1 MDFLAQNINIL
12 LNIVLALIMLGLGI
26 GLKKQDFQHL
36 FDQPKSLA
44 IGLFAQMIVLPL
56 FAFLLVYDANLSP
69 EFKVGIMI
77 LSICPG
83 GVTSNLVSYFVKG
96 NVALSVSLTVLNAI
110 LTLFTIPI
118 LVNIFLGYFFEG
130 SQQFEGVKLP
140 VLGTMISIFMVTVLP
155 ASVGMLLR
163 VQLGQ
168 KRVLKI
174 QKYINVILPVLLVLV
189 FGFKFLGNTGES
201 NDFSTEIGL
210 LTPIA
215 IGLNVGSMILGF
227 LAGTPFRLSFK
238 NRITIAVE
246 VGLHNTALALLVA
259 GEKLGSAEMEKP
271 ALVYAMYS
279 FFVTY
284 VISYLLVR
292 GRYQFLK
299 KKRS

>member
-1 MDFLAQNINIL
+1 
-12 LNIVLALIMLGLGI
+12 MLGLGI

-44 IGLFAQMIVLPL
+44 IGLFAQMVILPL

-69 EFKVGIMI
+69 EFKVGVMI

-118 LVNIFLGYFFEG
+118 LVNVFLGYFFEG
-130 SQQFEGVKLP
+130 SQQFVGVKLP
-140 VLGTMISIFMVTVLP
+140 VLGTMVSIFMVTVLP
-155 ASVGMLLR
+155 AAIGMLLR

-168 KRVLKI
+168 KRVVEI
-174 QKYINVILPVLLVLV
+174 QKYINIILPVLLVMV

-210 LTPIA
+210 LTPLT
-215 IGLNVGSMILGF
+215 IGLNVGSMLLGF
-227 LAGTPFRLSFK
+227 LAGTPFQLSFK

-259 GEKLGSAEMEKP
+259 GEKLGSSEMEKP

-284 VISYLLVR
+284 LISYLLVR
-292 GRYQFLK
+292 GRYKFLK
-299 KKRS
+299 YKRN

>member
-1 MDFLAQNINIL
+1 
-12 LNIVLALIMLGLGI
+12 MLGLGI

-36 FDQPKSLA
+36 FDQPKSLG
-44 IGLFAQMIVLPL
+44 IGLFAQMVILPI
-56 FAFLLVYDANLSP
+56 FAFALVYDAHLSP

-96 NVALSVSLTVLNAI
+96 NVALSVSLTVLNAL
-110 LTLFTIPI
+110 LTLITIPL
-118 LVNIFLGYFFEG
+118 LVNVFLGYFFKG
-130 SQQFEGVKLP
+130 TQQFVGVKLP

-155 ASVGMLLR
+155 ASIGMLLR

-174 QKYINVILPVLLVLV
+174 QKYINVILPVLLVVV

-215 IGLNVGSMILGF
+215 IGLNVGSMVLGF
-227 LAGTPFRLSFK
+227 LAGIPFSLSFK

-259 GEKLGSAEMEKP
+259 GEKLGSSEMEKP
-271 ALVYAMYS
+271 ALVYALYS

-284 VISYLLVR
+284 AISYLLVR
-292 GRYQFLK
+292 GRYFILK
-299 KKRS
+299 RKRH

>member
-1 MDFLAQNINIL
+1 
-12 LNIVLALIMLGLGI
+12 MLGLGI

-44 IGLFAQMIVLPL
+44 IGLFAQMVILPL

-69 EFKVGIMI
+69 EFKVGVMI

-118 LVNIFLGYFFEG
+118 LVNVFLGYFFEG
-130 SQQFEGVKLP
+130 SQQFVGVKLP
-140 VLGTMISIFMVTVLP
+140 VLGTMVSIFMVTVLP
-155 ASVGMLLR
+155 AAIGMLLR

-168 KRVLKI
+168 KRVVKI
-174 QKYINVILPVLLVLV
+174 QKYINIILPVLLVMV

-210 LTPIA
+210 LTPLT
-215 IGLNVGSMILGF
+215 IGLNVGSMLLGF
-227 LAGTPFRLSFK
+227 LAGTPFQLSFK

-259 GEKLGSAEMEKP
+259 GEKLGSSEMEKP

-284 VISYLLVR
+284 LISYLLVR
-292 GRYQFLK
+292 GRYKFLK
-299 KKRS
+299 YKRN

>member
-1 MDFLAQNINIL
+1 MDFIAVNINVL

-44 IGLFAQMIVLPL
+44 IGLFAQMVILPL

-69 EFKVGIMI
+69 EFKVGVMI

-118 LVNIFLGYFFEG
+118 LVNVFLGYFFEG
-130 SQQFEGVKLP
+130 SQQFVGVKLP
-140 VLGTMISIFMVTVLP
+140 VLGTMVSIFMVTVLP
-155 ASVGMLLR
+155 AAIGMLLR

-168 KRVLKI
+168 KRVVKI
-174 QKYINVILPVLLVLV
+174 QKYINIILPVLLVMV

-210 LTPIA
+210 LTPLT
-215 IGLNVGSMILGF
+215 IGLNVGSMLLGF
-227 LAGTPFRLSFK
+227 LAGTPFQLSFK

-259 GEKLGSAEMEKP
+259 GEKLGSSEMEKP

-284 VISYLLVR
+284 LISYLLVR
-292 GRYQFLK
+292 GRYKFLK
-299 KKRS
+299 YKRN

>member
-1 MDFLAQNINIL
+1 
-12 LNIVLALIMLGLGI
+12 MLGLGI

-44 IGLFAQMIVLPL
+44 IGLFAQMVILPL

-69 EFKVGIMI
+69 EFKVGVMI

-83 GVTSNLVSYFVKG
+83 GVTSNLVSYFVEG

-118 LVNIFLGYFFEG
+118 LVNVFLEYFFEG
-130 SQQFEGVKLP
+130 SQQFVGVKLP
-140 VLGTMISIFMVTVLP
+140 VLGTMVSIFMVTVLP
-155 ASVGMLLR
+155 AAIGMLLR

-168 KRVLKI
+168 KRVVKI
-174 QKYINVILPVLLVLV
+174 QKYINIILPVLLIMV

-210 LTPIA
+210 LTPLT
-215 IGLNVGSMILGF
+215 IGLNVGSMLLGF
-227 LAGTPFRLSFK
+227 LAGTPFQLSFK

-259 GEKLGSAEMEKP
+259 GEKLGSSEMEKP

-284 VISYLLVR
+284 LISYLLVR
-292 GRYQFLK
+292 GRYMFLK
-299 KKRS
+299 YKRN